1 MPRLLRRE
9 KLQQPRRNCVYKD
22 PDSPVGVGA
31 SGIVSDAEVV
41 SGVFR
46 GHARQVQLA
55 LHHARAPTPGRETSA
70 HAQGH
75 ASASAVFVVPAATTS
90 SISLGTKNPKLSE
103 YYFFFCQKCRNC
115 IMQEFNTKYNITTV
129 TFSTRGTLVTHFQM
143 SNEKMLELMAWSGRV
158 VK

>member
-1 MPRLLRRE
+1 MPRLPRRE

-55 LHHARAPTPGRETSA
+55 FHHARAPTPGRETSA

-75 ASASAVFVVPAATTS
+75 ASAGAVFVVPAETTN
-90 SISLGTKNPKLSE
+90 SISLDAKIE
-103 YYFFFCQKCRNC
+103 YYYFWCRNC
-115 IMQEFNTKYNITTV
+115 IFSCKNSTRYNITTV

>member
-1 MPRLLRRE
+1 MPRLPRRE

-75 ASASAVFVVPAATTS
+75 ASASAVFVVPAETTN
-90 SISLGTKNPKLSE
+90 SISLDAKIPKLSE
-103 YYFFFCQKCRNC
+103 YYYFLLCRDC
-115 IMQEFNTKYNITTV
+115 IFSCKNSTRYNITTV

-143 SNEKMLELMAWSGRV
+143 SNEKMLELTAWSGRV